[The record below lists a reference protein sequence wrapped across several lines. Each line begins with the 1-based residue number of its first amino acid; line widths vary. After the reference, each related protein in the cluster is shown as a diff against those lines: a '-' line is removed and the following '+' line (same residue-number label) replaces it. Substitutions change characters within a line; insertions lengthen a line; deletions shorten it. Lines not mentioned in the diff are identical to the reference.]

1 MQRLI
6 KLIIL
11 SVLISICSTTVISAK
26 VNTPYAVTR
35 VANHDHLNVR
45 KWASSRSRIVMRL
58 PHDTVNVKHL
68 GGAIKRG
75 KSIWWKI
82 KVGSKVGWVNK
93 RYLKVLKIVPQ
104 TSAQKKSTKNPWR
117 PAPEV
122 HKSKPWRPAP
132 EVQKSKPWK
141 PVTKPLPKPKGPILN
156 CGGSEPFWSLKI
168 SQYNLTFSPMGGK
181 KFSLPVAFNK
191 TSENDTSIAAIY
203 SKARGKEVS
212 ATLQKVMSCSDG
224 MSDIK
229 YPFAITVLVNKQRFY
244 SGCCNVK

>member
-11 SVLISICSTTVISAK
+11 SVLISICSTTVVSAK

-58 PHDTVNVKHL
+58 PHNTVNVKHL

-75 KSIWWKI
+75 QSIWWKI
-82 KVGSKVGWVNK
+82 KVGRKVGWVNK
-93 RYLKVLKIVPQ
+93 RYLKVLNIVPQ
-104 TSAQKKSTKNPWR
+104 TPSQKKSTKNPWK
-117 PAPEV
+117 PTPEV
-122 HKSKPWRPAP
+122 HKSKPWRPTTKQP
-132 EVQKSKPWK
+132 PKHTG
-141 PVTKPLPKPKGPILN
+141 PVLN
-156 CGGSEPFWSLKI
+156 CGGSEPFWGLKI
-168 SQYNLTFSPMGGK
+168 SQYNLTFSPVGGK

-203 SKARGKEVS
+203 SKASGKEVS

-244 SGCCNVK
+244 SGCCNIK